1 MGPQVNN
8 RKPSGVPSGVVAPGY
23 DVTCTITCI
32 TSITLRSGSPRSSD
46 SARTVQFYGLL
57 FPKSRMNANIFL
69 DHSSVITKNAIYHFQ
84 SVSNFLTFD
93 FFLKLFILKSTITV
107 KKILIFGPHR
117 GRLETLV
124 RVTPARKV
132 NLFKYFIT
140 SSAYFDHLGCF
151 ISWLRFWFRRLLLSN
166 FIPIIKFS
174 SQNNFIDFSLV
185 ISNITSHKEF
195 SHNGFKKKV
204 KTIENGLKTLSWQF
218 HNLSYLTLA

>member
-57 FPKSRMNANIFL
+57 FPKSRMNANTFL
-69 DHSSVITKNAIYHFQ
+69 DHSSVIAKNAIYHFQ

-140 SSAYFDHLGCF
+140 SSADFDHLGCF

-174 SQNNFIDFSLV
+174 SQNNFIDLIWLFQISLV
-185 ISNITSHKEF
+185 TRNFHIMA
-195 SHNGFKKKV
+195 
-204 KTIENGLKTLSWQF
+204 LKRRLKR
-218 HNLSYLTLA
+218 

>member
-46 SARTVQFYGLL
+46 STRTVQFYGLL

-107 KKILIFGPHR
+107 KKILIFGTHR

-151 ISWLRFWFRRLLLSN
+151 ISWLRFWFSYPELRSFWSVVDPRRWPEGSKLWERGW
-166 FIPIIKFS
+166 
-174 SQNNFIDFSLV
+174 DFWRHP
-185 ISNITSHKEF
+185 T
-195 SHNGFKKKV
+195 
-204 KTIENGLKTLSWQF
+204 
-218 HNLSYLTLA
+218 

>member
-1 MGPQVNN
+1 
-8 RKPSGVPSGVVAPGY
+8 
-23 DVTCTITCI
+23 
-32 TSITLRSGSPRSSD
+32 
-46 SARTVQFYGLL
+46 
-57 FPKSRMNANIFL
+57 MNANIFL

-107 KKILIFGPHR
+107 KKILISGTHR

-151 ISWLRFWFRRLLLSN
+151 IS
-166 FIPIIKFS
+166 
-174 SQNNFIDFSLV
+174 
-185 ISNITSHKEF
+185 
-195 SHNGFKKKV
+195 
-204 KTIENGLKTLSWQF
+204 
-218 HNLSYLTLA
+218 

>member
-1 MGPQVNN
+1 
-8 RKPSGVPSGVVAPGY
+8 
-23 DVTCTITCI
+23 
-32 TSITLRSGSPRSSD
+32 
-46 SARTVQFYGLL
+46 
-57 FPKSRMNANIFL
+57 MNANIFL

-107 KKILIFGPHR
+107 KKILISGTHR

-174 SQNNFIDFSLV
+174 SQNNFIDLIWLFQ
-185 ISNITSHKEF
+185 ISRVTRNFHIMA
-195 SHNGFKKKV
+195 
-204 KTIENGLKTLSWQF
+204 LKRRLKR
-218 HNLSYLTLA
+218 

>member
-69 DHSSVITKNAIYHFQ
+69 DHSSVITKNSIYHFQ

-174 SQNNFIDFSLV
+174 SQNNFIDLIWLFQISLV
-185 ISNITSHKEF
+185 TRNFHIMA
-195 SHNGFKKKV
+195 
-204 KTIENGLKTLSWQF
+204 LKRRLKR
-218 HNLSYLTLA
+218 